1 MAFTKTELTSSN
13 WTLIGNNV
21 TDITFQNTG
30 QYGFYINFNDSNTAP
45 TEDVG
50 IVYGPFQGELKTFV
64 SGMTYKISPNYVF
77 ARSIT
82 ASGSIIVET
91 E

>member
-1 MAFTKTELTSSN
+1 MELTSSN

-21 TDITFQNTG
+21 TDITFQNAG
-30 QYGFYINFNDSNTAP
+30 QYGFYINFNDSNTDP
-45 TEDVG
+45 TENVG

-64 SGMTYKISPNYVF
+64 SAMTYKISPNYVF

-82 ASGSIIVET
+82 ASGSVIVET
-91 E
+91 A